1 MEPEVRLTVEK
12 DRAGRPPRPTL
23 MVRGF
28 EIAGL
33 AVLILGLADGRLWLA
48 MLGAGLVIASY
59 AIYRRKHGAGPRSG
73 NDPDSPDSDAGG
85 GGD

>member
-1 MEPEVRLTVEK
+1 
-12 DRAGRPPRPTL
+12 

-59 AIYRRKHGAGPRSG
+59 AIYRRKHGAGPTSG
-73 NDPDSPDSDAGG
+73 NGPDSPDSDGGG